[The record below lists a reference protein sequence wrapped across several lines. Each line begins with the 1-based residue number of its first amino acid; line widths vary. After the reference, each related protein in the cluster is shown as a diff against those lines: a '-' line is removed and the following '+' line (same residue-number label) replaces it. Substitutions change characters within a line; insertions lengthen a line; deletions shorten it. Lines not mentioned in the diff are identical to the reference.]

1 MKMIMEKTKWKKLGK
16 VWLINMKIMLREWQ
30 NEFIPGLELET
41 NHEQEIARLLS
52 EKEIVKIIE
61 LKDGLSIS
69 TNSFVGSVYIGN
81 IQLNIMPKIKGMDLI
96 TLMNYAYQLKDL
108 NTIHQSSFNL
118 QSFSFRSEEHT
129 SELQTRGHLVCRL
142 LLEKK
147 NNNR

>member
-1 MKMIMEKTKWKKLGK
+1 MKMIMEKTKWKKLRK
-16 VWLINMKIMLREWQ
+16 VWLINMKITLREWQ

-81 IQLNIMPKIKGMDLI
+81 IQLNIMQIGRASCREREKITDRDI
-96 TLMNYAYQLKDL
+96 
-108 NTIHQSSFNL
+108 S
-118 QSFSFRSEEHT
+118 
-129 SELQTRGHLVCRL
+129 V
-142 LLEKK
+142 KK
-147 NNNR
+147 